1 MSIISSF
8 RSIEIKYDICRGKDS
23 MKQFCQS
30 LREQGMK
37 ITNFKKSKKMQLLTK
52 ELQESYENEQMCYIC
67 NKKMETKYLKNKKYC
82 KVRDHYHYTG
92 EYTDAVHNI

>member
-1 MSIISSF
+1 
-8 RSIEIKYDICRGKDS
+8 
-23 MKQFCQS
+23 
-30 LREQGMK
+30 
-37 ITNFKKSKKMQLLTK
+37 MQLLTK

-82 KVRDHYHYTG
+82 KVRDHYHYTR